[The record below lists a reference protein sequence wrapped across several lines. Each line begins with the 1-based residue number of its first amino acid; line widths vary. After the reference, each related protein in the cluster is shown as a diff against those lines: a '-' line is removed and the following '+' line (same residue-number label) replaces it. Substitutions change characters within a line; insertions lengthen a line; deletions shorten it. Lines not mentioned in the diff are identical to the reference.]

1 VTCDAFRGDVDVTFA
16 HTRATKT
23 TRTMDSV
30 MRQSMRYATTRRR
43 GRDAGEDGRT
53 VGLDYSCA
61 THLSGPRTDGFG
73 SRVIID
79 ERADAARREASVRRM
94 SDEND

>member
-53 VGLDYSCA
+53 VGLFLRDAFEWTANRRIWIAGDY
-61 THLSGPRTDGFG
+61 
-73 SRVIID
+73 
-79 ERADAARREASVRRM
+79 
-94 SDEND
+94 